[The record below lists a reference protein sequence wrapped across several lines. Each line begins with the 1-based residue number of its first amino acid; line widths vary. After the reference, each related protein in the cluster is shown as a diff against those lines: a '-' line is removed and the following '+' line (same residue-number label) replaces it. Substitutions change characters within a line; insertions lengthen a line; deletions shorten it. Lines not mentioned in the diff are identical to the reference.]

1 MDHFVSTRP
10 IRIGIAAFTLLAC
23 ASYVYVVLS
32 LWRADFL
39 QDQRDRASLEASA
52 RLQPWNAQTQWL
64 LGRYFLNGPQDY
76 ANALKFLQR
85 AVELDRYEGR
95 YWIDLAAAHEVR
107 GEASESKEALLRAL
121 QVEPTSVEIA
131 RETANFYLADN
142 DTNRALPLF
151 RVALQYDPGNTAAIL
166 GLCWRATNNVS
177 QIVSLALP
185 LQPASYFAFL
195 KILADQNQ
203 SSPAEEVWQ
212 DLIAQKFRFPVEEAF
227 PYFDY
232 LIQTRQIDQANKVWT
247 DLSKVHPELQDR
259 TASNLVSDGGF
270 ETEFLNGGFGWRSR
284 QTGQISILL
293 DTSEVHSGT
302 RSLRLGFAGPAG
314 GDDVGV
320 YEYVPVQPNTAY
332 KLSAFVKTQE
342 LTTASGPRL
351 AIEDPSTKEILGT
364 TDEFL
369 DTSNWRLRTAEFV
382 TRTDTHLVTL
392 LIVRIPVVGI
402 PGNPLIKGTF
412 WLDDVEL
419 MPASPAERATP

>member
-1 MDHFVSTRP
+1 MDQFVSARP
-10 IRIGIAAFTLLAC
+10 IRIGIAAFTLLAS

-39 QDQRDRASLEASA
+39 QDHRDRASLEASA

-64 LGRYFLNGPQDY
+64 LGRYFLYSTQDY
-76 ANALKFLQR
+76 TNALKSLQR
-85 AVELDRYEGR
+85 AVELNRYEGR
-95 YWIDLAAAHEVR
+95 YWIDLATAHEVR
-107 GEASESKEALLRAL
+107 GEASESQEALLRAP
-121 QVEPTSVEIA
+121 QVEPTSIEIA
-131 RETANFYLADN
+131 VETANFYLAQN

-151 RVALQYDPGNTAAIL
+151 RVALQYDPRNTVAIL
-166 GLCWRATNNVS
+166 GLCWRATKNVS
-177 QIVSLALP
+177 QIVSQALP
-185 LQPASYFAFL
+185 MQLAPYFAFL
-195 KILADQNQ
+195 KILTGQNQ
-203 SSPAEEVWQ
+203 SSPANELWQ

-232 LIQTRQIDQANKVWT
+232 LIQTQQIDQAKKVWT
-247 DLSKVHPELQDR
+247 DLSKVHPELQDD
-259 TASNLVSDGGF
+259 TTSNLVRDGGF

-284 QTGQISILL
+284 QTDQISVLL

-302 RSLRLGFAGPAG
+302 RSLRLGFAGPAVA
-314 GDDVGV
+314 DAGV

-351 AIEDPSTKEILGT
+351 AVEDSSTKEMLGT

-369 DTSNWRLRTAEFV
+369 DTSSWRLRTAEFV
-382 TRTDTHLVTL
+382 TGTDTHLVTL
-392 LIVRIPVVGI
+392 RIVRI

-419 MPASPAERATP
+419 TPASPAQRATP